1 MPVAPAPER
10 APGVRT
16 RGPWPEPRLLAAP
29 ERNRRMVDEPNLLP
43 TLAPAPLRL
52 SEARSRLLRE
62 LLTAR
67 ATGRTADELA
77 TALAI
82 SRNAVQQQLSALERE
97 GLVGVHELRST
108 GGRPSRAYTLT
119 DHGIELFLGIMRMAE
134 SLLRHTQELFGEEGL
149 QRARSDGGP
158 AEVAPRLQGKAGEER
173 CAGGEHPR
181 RVGLRRLPRRRRQRA
196 RPELRV
202 PSDRPNV
209 RRGVPVRR
217 HGAQE
222 PWAATDHLPA
232 CDGRASCVF
241 APTGGKQTQITV
253 QRHRSVKP
261 RGNERAT

>member
-119 DHGIELFLGIMRMAE
+119 DHGLELFPRHYARMAE

-149 QRARSDGGP
+149 QRVLVQMAEELS

-173 CAGGEHPR
+173 LREVVSILDELGYGAYLDDDGNVHALNCVFHQIARTSDAVCQYDAMVLRNLLGG
-181 RVGLRRLPRRRRQRA
+181 
-196 RPELRV
+196 
-202 PSDRPNV
+202 DF
-209 RRGVPVRR
+209 
-217 HGAQE
+217 
-222 PWAATDHLPA
+222 DHLS
-232 CDGRASCVF
+232 CMRDGRASCVF
-241 APTGGKQTQITV
+241 AP
-253 QRHRSVKP
+253 H
-261 RGNERAT
+261 